1 MRIPVTDVRGRAGSN
16 AIVWQSIVMVDP
28 EVDDGFLS
36 VAVPTEITEVDIAF
50 TANPMGSDGVLA
62 TCYAWVDGPGE
73 LVVYLS
79 DGAGGPEPVA
89 VAAWRVTVV
98 PDEETP

>member
-16 AIVWQSIVMVDP
+16 AIVWQTIVMIDP
-28 EVDDGFLS
+28 EVEDF
-36 VAVPTEITEVDIAF
+36 VTIAVPTEITEVDIAF
-50 TANPMGSDGVLA
+50 TANPMGSDGVPA

-79 DGAGGPEPVA
+79 DGAGSTPVA
-89 VAAWRVTVV
+89 VAAWRVT
-98 PDEETP
+98 P